1 MNNEIKKSGLICIG
15 YQGIGKSTLAA
26 NNLKW
31 IDLESSCFWVDGKR
45 DVKWYVA
52 YGQMAEHLCRQGYN
66 VFVSSHEVVRNY
78 LKNSTEKVICCVPAL
93 ELKDQ
98 WIERLKKR
106 YDESGLEK
114 DYKAYMNAVDRYEE
128 NIKEI
133 KESGFDIVEL
143 NVMEYELDKVI
154 EEAIAPK
161 TKLIDADTIIIMG
174 EYVNINGEIY
184 VKRSDIDNSLRSPN
198 VASFTI
204 KHKDLLKL
212 VEEDIAIF
220 NGYKGENENE

>member
-1 MNNEIKKSGLICIG
+1 MIIIG
-15 YQGIGKSTLAA
+15 YQGIGKSSIAGK
-26 NNLKW
+26 NKC
-31 IDLESSCFWVDGKR
+31 IDLESGNFWVDGKR
-45 DVKWYVA
+45 DENWYIPYCNIA
-52 YGQMAEHLCRQGYN
+52 THLSQQGYT
-66 VFVSSHEVVRNY
+66 VCTSSHEVVRNQ
-78 LKNSTEKVICCVPAL
+78 LKNSNEKVIIIHPSIS
-93 ELKDQ
+93 LKDE
-98 WIERLKKR
+98 WIERLKVR
-106 YDESGLEK
+106 YENTKSEK

-133 KESGFDIVEL
+133 KDSGFDVVEL
-143 NVMEYELDKVI
+143 NVLEYELDKVI

-161 TKLIDADTIIIMG
+161 TTLIDADTIIIMG

-220 NGYKGENENE
+220 NGYKGENEND